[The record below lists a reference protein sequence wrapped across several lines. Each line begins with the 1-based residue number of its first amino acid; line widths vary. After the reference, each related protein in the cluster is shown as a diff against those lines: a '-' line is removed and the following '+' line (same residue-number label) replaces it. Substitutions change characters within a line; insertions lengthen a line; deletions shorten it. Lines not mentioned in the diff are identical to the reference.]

1 MRFQHLTI
9 ASVAV
14 LLAGC
19 SSNSGDYIGPEPEK
33 PELVEK
39 EYNTFNFSTENSQ
52 SYVNLSYNADVKTN
66 IYFELFDEE
75 PGEWA
80 DNGKYYKKEGVLPI
94 YSGFTDENG
103 QFKSNISLPS
113 YVSKLYA
120 YTPYFIATPIL
131 ETTMTG
137 NTATFVD
144 NKEYSARALTRAAMT
159 GVTNKSYMV
168 CPVEEIPSNLPSYA
182 TEKRWFD
189 SEVDYDNNGRLQTLF
204 EGEENLPLI
213 PQDKLDSYLQT
224 HLAVFPV
231 DKNSFPEEY
240 IKQADIKI
248 TKPAE
253 VAVTII
259 GGNTCWNSSMGY
271 YYYPDGQQPTSLD
284 EANVILLF
292 PNTQNGTYRGSA
304 ASAGVSNGNCVK
316 LKYYPNIS
324 NNGDMSEATDIFPA
338 NSRIGFVLA
347 ANAWSNRFNNWT
359 NDRMQRSAT
368 SANMSKDYLGKAYN
382 KPMSAVY
389 NIDGQVLV
397 SFEDDN
403 NYDHNYSD
411 LVMTFQTNPVD
422 APGPTPDPKYEFR
435 KTTEN
440 VGFYIFE
447 DQWPSK
453 GDYDL
458 NDVIFNA
465 TYTKVYS
472 TANNAIYE
480 EGYTFKTY
488 TNAAKAEKLKSG
500 VAVKVEG
507 LKATDQIEFFVK
519 KPGETEF
526 TAANFE
532 RDTKNNIIY
541 LTDNAKSNIGTE
553 YMFNVKHDE
562 ALGALYK
569 EKKVKIK
576 PFIYRDVDGK
586 RLEIHIAQEDPTN
599 VADRSFFGTEDD
611 ASQPDKKIFYVRSGN
626 YPFGIFLDGATESDM
641 SKLFD
646 AENET
651 IAIDGDE
658 EHPIYPKY
666 KSWVESNGSKDK
678 DWYK

>member
-19 SSNSGDYIGPEPEK
+19 STNSGDFIKEPEI
-33 PELVEK
+33 PEVVEK

-52 SYVNLSYNADVKTN
+52 SYVNLSYKADVKTS
-66 IYFELFDEE
+66 IYFELFDKE

-80 DNGKYYKKEGVLPI
+80 ENGKYYKKEGVLPI

-507 LKATDQIEFFVK
+507 LQATDQIEFFVK
-519 KPGETEF
+519 KPGAKEF
-526 TAANFE
+526 TAATFE
-532 RDTKNNIIY
+532 RDTRNNIIY

-586 RLEIHIAQEDPTN
+586 RLEIHIAQEAPTN
-599 VADRSFFGTEDD
+599 AADKSFFGTEDD

>member
-52 SYVNLSYNADVKTN
+52 SYVNLSYNADVKTS

-137 NTATFVD
+137 NTATFDD
-144 NKEYSARALTRAAMT
+144 NKKYSARALTRAAMT

-182 TEKRWFD
+182 TEKRWYD
-189 SEVDYDNNGRLQTLF
+189 SEVDYDNNGRLQKFFQGTA
-204 EGEENLPLI
+204 ELPLI
-213 PQDKLDSYLQT
+213 SQDKLDYYLKT
-224 HLAVFPV
+224 HVAVFPV
-231 DKNSFPEEY
+231 DRTAYPEKY
-240 IKQADIKI
+240 IQQADIEL
-248 TKPAE
+248 TKSAE

-271 YYYPDGQQPTSLD
+271 YYYPKDQAPTKLED
-284 EANVILLF
+284 MNVILIF
-292 PNTQNGTYRGSA
+292 PNTQNGTYAGSKDYIGA
-304 ASAGVSNGNCVK
+304 ANGDCVQ
-316 LKYYPNIS
+316 LLYYPNIAS
-324 NNGDMSEATDIFPA
+324 GSKEGATTTFPA
-338 NSRIGFVLA
+338 NYKIGFVLA
-347 ANAWSNRFNNWT
+347 ANAWSGRMPNWQQ
-359 NDRMQRSAT
+359 DRKQRSAT
-368 SANMSKDYLGKAYN
+368 SSNMSKDYLGKAYS

-403 NYDHNYSD
+403 KYDHNYSD
-411 LVMTFQTNPVD
+411 LIMTFQTNPVD
-422 APGPTPDPKYEFR
+422 ATIPTPDPDFSKIKSEV
-435 KTTEN
+435 N
-440 VGFYIFE
+440 VGFYAFE

-453 GDYDL
+453 GDYDM

-465 TYTKVYS
+465 KRSKVYLAS
-472 TANNAIYE
+472 NGAIYE

-500 VAVKVEG
+500 IAVRLEG
-507 LKATDQIEFFVK
+507 VTTKDTLEFFTR
-519 KPGETEF
+519 KPGEEEF
-526 TAANFE
+526 KPATFE
-532 RDTKNNIIY
+532 FDSKNKIVY
-541 LTDNAKSNIGTE
+541 LTDNAKQDIGTE
-553 YMFNVKHDE
+553 YMFNVKHDTKSTLSSTE
-562 ALGALYK
+562 AIKA
-569 EKKVKIK
+569 K
-576 PFIYRDVDGK
+576 PFIYRDVDDK
-586 RLEIHIAQEDPTN
+586 RLEIHIAQEAPTN
-599 VADRSFFGTEDD
+599 VADKSFFGTEDD
-611 ASQPDKKIFYVRSGN
+611 ASQPDKNIFYVRSGN
-626 YPFGIFLDGATESDM
+626 YPFGIFLAGALESDM

-666 KSWVESNGSKDK
+666 KSWVESNGKKDK

>member
-19 SSNSGDYIGPEPEK
+19 STNSGDFIKEPEI
-33 PELVEK
+33 PEVVEK

-52 SYVNLSYNADVKTN
+52 SYVNLSYKADVKTS
-66 IYFELFDEE
+66 IYFELFDKE

-80 DNGKYYKKEGVLPI
+80 ENGKYYKKEGVLPI

-103 QFKSNISLPS
+103 EFKSNISLPS

-204 EGEENLPLI
+204 KGEEKLPLI

-316 LKYYPNIS
+316 LKYYPNIA

-422 APGPTPDPKYEFR
+422 APGDTPDPKYEFR

-500 VAVKVEG
+500 VAVKVNG
-507 LKATDQIEFFVK
+507 LQPTDQIEFFVK
-519 KPGETEF
+519 KPGAKEF
-526 TAANFE
+526 TAATFE

-586 RLEIHIAQEDPTN
+586 RLEIHIAQEAPTN
-599 VADRSFFGTEDD
+599 AADKSFFGTEDD

>member
-1 MRFQHLTI
+1 MRIQKLTI
-9 ASVAV
+9 ASVAI

-19 SSNSGDYIGPEPEK
+19 STNAGDYIAPEPEN
-33 PELVEK
+33 PEVVEK

-52 SYVNLSYNADVKTN
+52 SYVNLSYNADVKTS

-80 DNGKYYKKEGVLPI
+80 ENGKYYKKEGVMPI

-103 QFKSNISLPS
+103 EFKSTVSLPS
-113 YVSKLYA
+113 YVTKLYA

-131 ETTMTG
+131 ETTMNG

-144 NKEYSARALTRAAMT
+144 NKEYSARALTRAAMA

-204 EGEENLPLI
+204 EGEEKLPLI

-316 LKYYPNIS
+316 LKYYPNIA

-440 VGFYIFE
+440 IGFYIFE

-500 VAVKVEG
+500 VAVKVNG
-507 LKATDQIEFFVK
+507 LQPTDQIEFFVK
-519 KPGETEF
+519 KPGAKEF
-526 TAANFE
+526 TAATFE

-569 EKKVKIK
+569 EKKVTIK

-586 RLEIHIAQEDPTN
+586 RLEIHIAQEAPTN
-599 VADRSFFGTEDD
+599 AADKSFFGTEDD
-611 ASQPDKKIFYVRSGN
+611 ASQPDKNIFYVRSGN

-641 SKLFD
+641 TKLFD
-646 AENET
+646 ADNET
-651 IAIDGDE
+651 RAIDEDE
-658 EHPIYPKY
+658 VYPKY
-666 KSWVESNGSKDK
+666 KSWVESNGKKDK

>member
-19 SSNSGDYIGPEPEK
+19 STNSGDFIKEPEI
-33 PELVEK
+33 PEVVEK

-52 SYVNLSYNADVKTN
+52 SYVNLSYKADVKTS
-66 IYFELFDEE
+66 IYFELFDKE

-80 DNGKYYKKEGVLPI
+80 ENGKYYKKEGVLPI

-204 EGEENLPLI
+204 KGEEKLPLI

-368 SANMSKDYLGKAYN
+368 SANMSKDNLGKAYS

-422 APGPTPDPKYEFR
+422 APGDTPDPKYEFR

-500 VAVKVEG
+500 VAVKVNG
-507 LKATDQIEFFVK
+507 LQPTDQIEFFVK
-519 KPGETEF
+519 KPGAKEF
-526 TAANFE
+526 TAATFE

-569 EKKVKIK
+569 EKKVTIK

-586 RLEIHIAQEDPTN
+586 RLEIHIAQEAPTN
-599 VADRSFFGTEDD
+599 AADKSFFGTEDD

>member
-1 MRFQHLTI
+1 MRIQKLTI
-9 ASVAV
+9 ASVAI

-19 SSNSGDYIGPEPEK
+19 STNAGDYIAPEPEN
-33 PELVEK
+33 PEVVEK

-52 SYVNLSYNADVKTN
+52 SYVNLAYNADVKTN

-80 DNGKYYKKEGVLPI
+80 ENGKYYKKEGVMPI

-103 QFKSNISLPS
+103 EFKSTVSLPS
-113 YVSKLYA
+113 YVTKLYA

-131 ETTMTG
+131 ETTMNG

-144 NKEYSARALTRAAMT
+144 NKEYSARALTRAAMA

-182 TEKRWFD
+182 KEKRWFD

-204 EGEENLPLI
+204 QGEENLPLI

-231 DKNSFPEEY
+231 DKNSFPEDY
-240 IKQADIKI
+240 IKQADITI

-271 YYYPDGQQPTSLD
+271 YYYPEGQKPASLD

-316 LKYYPNIS
+316 LKYYPNIA

-440 VGFYIFE
+440 IGFYIFE

-507 LKATDQIEFFVK
+507 LQASDQIEFFVK
-519 KPGETEF
+519 KPGATEF
-526 TAANFE
+526 TAATFE
-532 RDTKNNIIY
+532 RDTRNNIIY

-576 PFIYRDVDGK
+576 PFIYRDVDDK
-586 RLEIHIAQEDPTN
+586 RLEIHIAQEAPTA

-611 ASQPDKKIFYVRSGN
+611 ASQPDKNIFYVRSGN
-626 YPFGIFLDGATESDM
+626 YPFGIFLAGALESDM

-651 IAIDGDE
+651 LAIDE
-658 EHPIYPKY
+658 EDVYPKY

>member
-9 ASVAV
+9 ASVAI

-19 SSNSGDYIGPEPEK
+19 SSNSGDYIDSEAEK
-33 PELVEK
+33 PEVEK

-66 IYFELFDEE
+66 IYFELFDKE

-500 VAVKVEG
+500 VAVKVNG
-507 LKATDQIEFFVK
+507 LQPTDQIEFFVK
-519 KPGETEF
+519 KPGAKEF
-526 TAANFE
+526 TAATFE

-569 EKKVKIK
+569 EKKVTIK

-586 RLEIHIAQEDPTN
+586 RLEIHIAQEAPTN
-599 VADRSFFGTEDD
+599 AADKSFFGTEDD

>member
-19 SSNSGDYIGPEPEK
+19 STNSGDFIKEPEI
-33 PELVEK
+33 PEVVEK

-52 SYVNLSYNADVKTN
+52 SYVNLSYNADVKTS

-80 DNGKYYKKEGVLPI
+80 ENGKYYKKEGVLPI

-131 ETTMTG
+131 ETTMEG
-137 NTATFVD
+137 NTAKFVD

-168 CPVEEIPSNLPSYA
+168 CPVEEIPSNLSSYA

-204 EGEENLPLI
+204 KGEEKLPLI

-316 LKYYPNIS
+316 LKYYPNIA

-500 VAVKVEG
+500 LAVKVEG
-507 LKATDQIEFFVK
+507 LQASDKIEFFVK
-519 KPGETEF
+519 KPGAKEF
-526 TAANFE
+526 TATTFE
-532 RDTKNNIIY
+532 RDTRNNIIY

-576 PFIYRDVDGK
+576 PFIYRDVDDK
-586 RLEIHIAQEDPTN
+586 RLEIHIAQEAPTN
-599 VADRSFFGTEDD
+599 AADRSFFGTEDD
-611 ASQPDKKIFYVRSGN
+611 ASQPDKNIFYVRSGN
-626 YPFGIFLDGATESDM
+626 YPFGIFLAGALESDM

>member
-52 SYVNLSYNADVKTN
+52 SYVNLSYKADVKTS
-66 IYFELFDEE
+66 IYFELFDKE

-103 QFKSNISLPS
+103 EFKSNISLPS

-204 EGEENLPLI
+204 KGEEKLPLI

-422 APGPTPDPKYEFR
+422 APGDTPDPKYEFR

-500 VAVKVEG
+500 VAVKVNG
-507 LKATDQIEFFVK
+507 LQPTDQIEFFVK
-519 KPGETEF
+519 KPGAKEF
-526 TAANFE
+526 TAATFE

-569 EKKVKIK
+569 EKKVTIK

-586 RLEIHIAQEDPTN
+586 RLEIHIAQEAPTN
-599 VADRSFFGTEDD
+599 AADKSFFGTEDD

>member
-1 MRFQHLTI
+1 MRIQKLTI
-9 ASVAV
+9 ASVAI
-14 LLAGC
+14 LLVGC
-19 SSNSGDYIGPEPEK
+19 STNAGDYIAPEPEN
-33 PELVEK
+33 PEVVEK

-52 SYVNLSYNADVKTN
+52 SYVNLAYNADVKTN

-80 DNGKYYKKEGVLPI
+80 ENGKYYKKEGVMPI

-103 QFKSNISLPS
+103 QFKSTVSLPS
-113 YVSKLYA
+113 YVTKLYA

-144 NKEYSARALTRAAMT
+144 NKEYSARALTKGAMA

-204 EGEENLPLI
+204 QGEENLPII

-316 LKYYPNIS
+316 LKYYPNIA

-440 VGFYIFE
+440 IGFYIFE

-488 TNAAKAEKLKSG
+488 TNAAKAEKIKSG

-507 LKATDQIEFFVK
+507 LQASDQIEFFVK
-519 KPGETEF
+519 KPGATEF
-526 TAANFE
+526 TAATFE
-532 RDTKNNIIY
+532 RDTRNNIIY

-576 PFIYRDVDGK
+576 PFIYRDVDDK
-586 RLEIHIAQEDPTN
+586 RLEIHIAQEAPTN
-599 VADRSFFGTEDD
+599 AADRSFLGTEDD
-611 ASQPDKKIFYVRSGN
+611 ASQPDKNIFYVRSGN
-626 YPFGIFLDGATESDM
+626 YPFGIFLAGALESDM

-651 IAIDGDE
+651 KAIDE
-658 EHPIYPKY
+658 EDVYPKY

>member
-19 SSNSGDYIGPEPEK
+19 STNSGDFIKEPEI
-33 PELVEK
+33 PEVVEK

-52 SYVNLSYNADVKTN
+52 SYVNLSYKADVKTS
-66 IYFELFDEE
+66 IYFELFDKE

-204 EGEENLPLI
+204 KGEEKLPLI

-500 VAVKVEG
+500 VAVKVNG
-507 LKATDQIEFFVK
+507 LQPTDQIEFFVK
-519 KPGETEF
+519 KPGAKEF
-526 TAANFE
+526 TAATFE

-569 EKKVKIK
+569 EKKVTIK

-586 RLEIHIAQEDPTN
+586 RLEIHIAQEAPTN
-599 VADRSFFGTEDD
+599 AADKSFFGTEDD

>member
-19 SSNSGDYIGPEPEK
+19 STNSGDFIKEPEI
-33 PELVEK
+33 PEVVEK

-52 SYVNLSYNADVKTN
+52 SYVNLSYKADVKTS
-66 IYFELFDEE
+66 IYFELFDKE

-103 QFKSNISLPS
+103 EFKSNISLPS

-204 EGEENLPLI
+204 KGEEKLPLI

-440 VGFYIFE
+440 IGFYIFE

-500 VAVKVEG
+500 VAVKVNG
-507 LKATDQIEFFVK
+507 LQPTDQIEFFVK
-519 KPGETEF
+519 KPGAKEF
-526 TAANFE
+526 TAATFE

-569 EKKVKIK
+569 EKKVTIK

-586 RLEIHIAQEDPTN
+586 RLEIHIAQEAPTN
-599 VADRSFFGTEDD
+599 AADKSFFGTEDD

>member
-1 MRFQHLTI
+1 MRIQKLTI
-9 ASVAV
+9 ASVAI

-19 SSNSGDYIGPEPEK
+19 STNAGDYIAPEPEN
-33 PELVEK
+33 PEVVEK

-52 SYVNLSYNADVKTN
+52 SYVNLSYNADVKTS

-80 DNGKYYKKEGVLPI
+80 ENGKYYKKEGVMPI

-103 QFKSNISLPS
+103 EFKSTVSLPS
-113 YVSKLYA
+113 YVTKLYA

-131 ETTMTG
+131 ETTMNG

-144 NKEYSARALTRAAMT
+144 NKEYSTRALTRGAT
-159 GVTNKSYMV
+159 GGEKSYMV
-168 CPVEEIPSNLPSYA
+168 CPTNEIPNNLSSYA
-182 TEKRWFD
+182 SEKRWFD

-204 EGEENLPLI
+204 EGEEKLPLI

-440 VGFYIFE
+440 IGFYIFE

-500 VAVKVEG
+500 LAVKVEG
-507 LKATDQIEFFVK
+507 LQASDKIEFFVK
-519 KPGETEF
+519 KPGAKEF
-526 TAANFE
+526 TATTFE
-532 RDTKNNIIY
+532 RDTRNNIIY

-576 PFIYRDVDGK
+576 PFIYRDVDDK
-586 RLEIHIAQEDPTN
+586 RLEIHIAQEAPTN

-611 ASQPDKKIFYVRSGN
+611 ASQPDKNIFYVRSGN
-626 YPFGIFLDGATESDM
+626 YPFGIFLAGATESDM

>member
-52 SYVNLSYNADVKTN
+52 SYVNLSYKADVKTS
-66 IYFELFDEE
+66 IYFELFDKE

-204 EGEENLPLI
+204 KGEEKLPLI

-500 VAVKVEG
+500 VAVKVNG
-507 LKATDQIEFFVK
+507 LQPTDQIEFFVK
-519 KPGETEF
+519 KPGAKEF
-526 TAANFE
+526 TAATFE

-569 EKKVKIK
+569 EKKVTIK

-586 RLEIHIAQEDPTN
+586 RLEIHIAQEAPTN
-599 VADRSFFGTEDD
+599 AADKSFFGTEDD

-658 EHPIYPKY
+658 EHPIYPKS

>member
-19 SSNSGDYIGPEPEK
+19 STNSGDFIKEPEI
-33 PELVEK
+33 PEVVEK

-52 SYVNLSYNADVKTN
+52 SYVNLSYKADVKTS
-66 IYFELFDEE
+66 IYFELFDKE

-103 QFKSNISLPS
+103 EFKSNISLPS

-204 EGEENLPLI
+204 QGEENLPLI

-316 LKYYPNIS
+316 LKYYPNIA

-500 VAVKVEG
+500 VAVTVEG
-507 LKATDQIEFFVK
+507 LQASDQIEFFVK
-519 KPGETEF
+519 KPGATEF
-526 TAANFE
+526 TAATFE
-532 RDTKNNIIY
+532 RDTRNNIIY

-576 PFIYRDVDGK
+576 PFIYRDVDDK
-586 RLEIHIAQEDPTN
+586 RLEIHIAQEAPTA

-611 ASQPDKKIFYVRSGN
+611 ASQPDKNIFYVRSGN
-626 YPFGIFLDGATESDM
+626 YPFGIFLAGALERDM

-651 IAIDGDE
+651 LAIDE
-658 EHPIYPKY
+658 EDVYPKY

>member
-19 SSNSGDYIGPEPEK
+19 STNSGDFIKEPEI
-33 PELVEK
+33 PEVVEK

-52 SYVNLSYNADVKTN
+52 SYVNLSYKADVKTS
-66 IYFELFDEE
+66 IYFELFDKE

-80 DNGKYYKKEGVLPI
+80 ENGKYYKKEGVLPI

-204 EGEENLPLI
+204 KGEEKLPLI

-316 LKYYPNIS
+316 LKYYPNIA

-440 VGFYIFE
+440 IGFYIFE

-500 VAVKVEG
+500 VAVKVNG
-507 LKATDQIEFFVK
+507 LQPTDQIEFFVK
-519 KPGETEF
+519 KPGAKEF
-526 TAANFE
+526 TAATFE

-569 EKKVKIK
+569 EKKVTIK

-586 RLEIHIAQEDPTN
+586 RLEIHIAQEAPTN
-599 VADRSFFGTEDD
+599 AADKSFFGTEDD

>member
-19 SSNSGDYIGPEPEK
+19 STNSGDFIKEPEI
-33 PELVEK
+33 PEVVEK

-52 SYVNLSYNADVKTN
+52 SYVNLSYNADVKTS

-80 DNGKYYKKEGVLPI
+80 ENGKYYKKEGVLPI

-131 ETTMTG
+131 ETTMEG
-137 NTATFVD
+137 NTAKFVD

-204 EGEENLPLI
+204 KGEENLPLI

-248 TKPAE
+248 TQPAE

-316 LKYYPNIS
+316 LKYYPNIA

-440 VGFYIFE
+440 IGFYIFE
-447 DQWPSK
+447 DQ
-453 GDYDL
+453 
-458 NDVIFNA
+458 
-465 TYTKVYS
+465 
-472 TANNAIYE
+472 
-480 EGYTFKTY
+480 
-488 TNAAKAEKLKSG
+488 
-500 VAVKVEG
+500 
-507 LKATDQIEFFVK
+507 
-519 KPGETEF
+519 
-526 TAANFE
+526 
-532 RDTKNNIIY
+532 
-541 LTDNAKSNIGTE
+541 
-553 YMFNVKHDE
+553 
-562 ALGALYK
+562 
-569 EKKVKIK
+569 
-576 PFIYRDVDGK
+576 
-586 RLEIHIAQEDPTN
+586 
-599 VADRSFFGTEDD
+599 
-611 ASQPDKKIFYVRSGN
+611 
-626 YPFGIFLDGATESDM
+626 
-641 SKLFD
+641 
-646 AENET
+646 
-651 IAIDGDE
+651 
-658 EHPIYPKY
+658 
-666 KSWVESNGSKDK
+666 
-678 DWYK
+678 